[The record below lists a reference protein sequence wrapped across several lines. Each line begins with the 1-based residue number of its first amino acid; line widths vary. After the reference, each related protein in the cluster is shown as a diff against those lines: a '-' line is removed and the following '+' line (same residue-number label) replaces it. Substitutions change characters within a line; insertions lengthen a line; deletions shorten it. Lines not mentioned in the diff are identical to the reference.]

1 MTARFRIGVAI
12 VGLVSALVA
21 AQAAWSQGPPPVPLS
36 TETLITSEAG
46 DPGTST
52 VTGTCN
58 PLGASTFTFQVTGV
72 AVGPYPGTFVEEG
85 TFTLGPFA
93 VPGAGFAL
101 ESFDA
106 NFTITSSAGSVIG
119 TKTLTGIAST
129 GFGACGPFVFTGT
142 EANAVDIETPVAYTA
157 EIATPGG
164 TAMDSG
170 ESFVNYGDTQL
181 RGEADAGNGF
191 SFVETFT
198 STSFIPDEDE
208 DDQGE
213 DDDDQGEDEDDQGE
227 DEE

>member
-1 MTARFRIGVAI
+1 MPSF
-12 VGLVSALVA
+12 GLISALVA
-21 AQAAWSQGPPPVPLS
+21 AQAAWAKGSDAPPLVPLT

-58 PLGASTFTFQVTGV
+58 PLGTSTFTFQVTGV
-72 AVGPYPGTFVEEG
+72 AIGPYPGTFVEEG
-85 TFTLGPFA
+85 TFTLGPFG

-106 NFTITSSAGSVIG
+106 TFSISSSAGSVTG

-142 EANAVDIETPVAYTA
+142 EADAVDIETPVAYTA
-157 EIATPGG
+157 QITTPGG
-164 TAMDSG
+164 TAMDQG

-181 RGEADAGNGF
+181 RGEAAAGNGF

-198 STSFIPDEDE
+198 STSFIPGEDE

-213 DDDDQGEDEDDQGE
+213 DDDDQGEDEE
-227 DEE
+227 